1 MDGADGARRDN
12 AKGNSQN
19 DLSLSIWTNS
29 CWKKEEGISLQ
40 IGNLLILEVME
51 MSQLLTIQQL
61 ANILQVEI
69 STIRYWEKEFSQ
81 YLPKVDSKKRRKYSE
96 LHLDTFGQIKEL
108 LYTEQFTIKGAKRRL
123 DLERTLTSALGIEQ
137 SLKSTVLFM
146 FSAIMEELQK
156 ARQESRNLA
165 KEIELLR
172 EQKENT
178 EQRLL
183 EEQNKSIIEF
193 LKSRIGNKN
202 SQVG

>member
-1 MDGADGARRDN
+1 
-12 AKGNSQN
+12 
-19 DLSLSIWTNS
+19 
-29 CWKKEEGISLQ
+29 
-40 IGNLLILEVME
+40 